1 MVSLRKEYYP
11 KTSRMIVLLLN
22 PFGTALV
29 SWAISFV
36 AKLGGPVQVSLVGGV
51 LSCGIGE
58 RRC

>member
-1 MVSLRKEYYP
+1 VVSLRKEYYP
-11 KTSRMIVLLLN
+11 KASRMIVLLLN

-29 SWAISFV
+29 SWAISSV